1 MVQYGKTVAHIIN
14 LLRIKPA
21 DRLDFIKNFTA
32 KAKLQ
37 NVNLEGIHFFN
48 TSFSTIP
55 LHKYH

>member
-1 MVQYGKTVAHIIN
+1 MVQYVKTVAHIIN

-32 KAKLQ
+32 KARIQDIDLD
-37 NVNLEGIHFFN
+37 GIHFFN